1 MDVSNAGL
9 PPHPPRTI
17 RKQAPFE
24 CEPSKQFSLSHETH
38 ENEHMPSIYHLHRT
52 PSEPDL
58 GIITPPASPPRR
70 FDAPYTKL
78 REEDMAGVTCSC
90 GHAMY
95 DGRGCCPTCYD
106 RQRNRQRG
114 TASSTVSHP
123 LTPPLSQ
130 PASPRGSMDRSHA
143 LPLHL
148 GPEQGR
154 TDMGAASGQ
163 ALAPQRGRTTGH
175 APMFEERHLAT
186 SATESTKVAD
196 PVRAATIKHSDDHWG
211 PIIPQLAGPSN
222 PTISVKSDV
231 RAYSPMAASFARLG
245 HREGPSHSHQSHVDQ
260 RRGSETSSLELHA
273 RMFDGAA

>member
-1 MDVSNAGL
+1 MDVSNVGL

-38 ENEHMPSIYHLHRT
+38 KNEHMPSIYHLHRT

-90 GHAMY
+90 GHAI
-95 DGRGCCPTCYD
+95 
-106 RQRNRQRG
+106 
-114 TASSTVSHP
+114 
-123 LTPPLSQ
+123 Q
-130 PASPRGSMDRSHA
+130 PASPRGSMDGNHA

-148 GPEQGR
+148 GSEQGR
-154 TDMGAASGQ
+154 TDMSAASGQ
-163 ALAPQRGRTTGH
+163 ALAPQRGRTTSH
-175 APMFEERHLAT
+175 APMSGKRNP
-186 SATESTKVAD
+186 SASGTDLTKVAR
-196 PVRAATIKHSDDHWG
+196 PMRAATIKHSDDHWG
-211 PIIPQLAGPSN
+211 PIIPQLAGPSK
-222 PTISVKSDV
+222 PTISGQSDV
-231 RAYSPMAASFARLG
+231 RAYSPMAAGFARLG
-245 HREGPSHSHQSHVDQ
+245 HREGPSHSHQNHVDQ